1 MEGSRLGKISTPP
14 PVDHRPSDRGEETSS
29 KLSPLSD
36 SSSINEKHIE
46 RLSVNSAG
54 CAHLLN
60 VGEINWFGAAGNY
73 VELHVGS
80 RSYLLRRTMKDMEG
94 FLDPSRFL
102 RIHRATIVN
111 SRRIE
116 GFRVRAWGNYEVVLH
131 DGVRLKETRGIPEK
145 RSEFAVICHIPQ
157 SVLPLNRPIMKCTP
171 IHLCA
176 IVGRC

>member
-1 MEGSRLGKISTPP
+1 MVGIPFLESQPYLLRLMLGFMREGYGRISERSARR
-14 PVDHRPSDRGEETSS
+14 PVDHRPSGR
-29 KLSPLSD
+29 
-36 SSSINEKHIE
+36 
-46 RLSVNSAG
+46 
-54 CAHLLN
+54 N
-60 VGEINWFGAAGNY
+60 VGEIDWFGAAGNY

-80 RSYLLRRTMKDMEG
+80 SSYLLRRTMKDMEG

-176 IVGRC
+176 IVRRCHYVIRRQSVGSGC